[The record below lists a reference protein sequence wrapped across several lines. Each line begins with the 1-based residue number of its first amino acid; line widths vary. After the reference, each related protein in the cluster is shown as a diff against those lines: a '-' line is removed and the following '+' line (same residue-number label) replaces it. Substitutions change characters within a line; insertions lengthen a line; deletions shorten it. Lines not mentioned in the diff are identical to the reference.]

1 MPKHRPNPN
10 QQRESYFLIFVNQP
24 AFTEACWVYVLGW
37 RRDHA
42 RMSRGRRANVR
53 LLFGRRL
60 RALRRLRGFT
70 QEALGERS
78 DVSGK
83 LVGQIER
90 GSGNPTLEVIAGLAD
105 ALSVDLAA
113 LLQFEEERASGAVER
128 AAGGLAAREQ
138 VARYLARKP
147 AGDVEK
153 ALRLLEVALG
163 EPDKPK

>member
-1 MPKHRPNPN
+1 
-10 QQRESYFLIFVNQP
+10 
-24 AFTEACWVYVLGW
+24 
-37 RRDHA
+37 
-42 RMSRGRRANVR
+42 MSRGRRGSVR

-70 QEALGERS
+70 QEELGERS

-90 GSGNPTLEVIAGLAD
+90 GAGNPTLEVVAGLAD
-105 ALSVDLAA
+105 ALSVEPAA
-113 LLQFEEERASGAVER
+113 LLQFEEDRPSGAIER
-128 AAGGLAAREQ
+128 AASGVAAREQ

-147 AGDVEK
+147 AGEVEK

>member
-1 MPKHRPNPN
+1 M
-10 QQRESYFLIFVNQP
+10 Y
-24 AFTEACWVYVLGW
+24 LGS

-42 RMSRGRRANVR
+42 RMPEAAARTVR
-53 LLFGRRL
+53 VLFGRRL

-70 QEALGERS
+70 QEELGERS

-90 GSGNPTLEVIAGLAD
+90 GTGNPTLEVIAGLAD

-113 LLQFEEERASGAVER
+113 LLQFEEDRPSGAVER

-138 VARYLARKP
+138 VARYLARRP
-147 AGDVEK
+147 AGEVEK

-163 EPDKPK
+163 EPDKPSKIQSLPRAEGYGRRRGLR

>member
-1 MPKHRPNPN
+1 MP
-10 QQRESYFLIFVNQP
+10 
-24 AFTEACWVYVLGW
+24 
-37 RRDHA
+37 
-42 RMSRGRRANVR
+42 RGRRAASVR

-70 QEALGERS
+70 QEQLGERS

-90 GSGNPTLEVIAGLAD
+90 GTGNPTLEVIAGLAD

-113 LLQFEEERASGAVER
+113 LVQFEEDRPSGAVER

-147 AGDVEK
+147 AGEVEK

-163 EPDKPK
+163 GEPDKPR